1 MGRTEFTIRAT
12 LEEVDGLSRS
22 LADLARPCLPA
33 EKLVGLEIAVA
44 EALNNV
50 VLHGYKGGEG
60 SIGAALVIGGGAVT
74 VEISDQGR
82 RVPEGAFAAAPSLDD
97 LDPLVESGRGI
108 GLIVGL
114 ADRLDY
120 ASGPDGNRLTL
131 QFDRQGARA

>member
-1 MGRTEFTIRAT
+1 MSRTEFTIRAT

-50 VLHGYKGGEG
+50 VLHGYAQAGGT
-60 SIGAALVIGGGAVT
+60 IAAALDIRDAAVT
-74 VEISDQGR
+74 VEICDRGL
-82 RVPEGAFAAAPSLDD
+82 RVPEGALAAARSLDD
-97 LDPLVESGRGI
+97 LDPLAESGRGL

-114 ADRLDY
+114 SDRLDY
-120 ASGPDGNRLTL
+120 AAGPEGNRLTL
-131 QFDRQGARA
+131 EFDRSGATA

>member
-1 MGRTEFTIRAT
+1 MIRTEFTIRAT

-50 VLHGYKGGEG
+50 VLHGYKGREG
-60 SIGAALVIGGGAVT
+60 TISAALVIRDAAVT
-74 VEISDQGR
+74 VEIRDRGQ
-82 RVPEGAFAAAPSLDD
+82 RVPEGALAAARSLDD
-97 LDPLVESGRGI
+97 LDPLVESGRGL

-114 ADRLDY
+114 SDRLDY

-131 QFDRQGARA
+131 EFDRQGAAA